1 MEKRMDKGK
10 IGVIVSKAYG
20 ISYASEMNLLKQ
32 NIARMDKD
40 LVDFLLNDSKRTNK
54 ELFLD
59 LMQKKGI
66 NDSDGLFDYNK
77 LAVEWIKKDSYFY
90 VEECGGKE
98 SLISQEQLFKA

>member
-59 LMQKKGI
+59 LMQKKELMI
-66 NDSDGLFDYNK
+66 LTDYS
-77 LAVEWIKKDSYFY
+77 II
-90 VEECGGKE
+90 
-98 SLISQEQLFKA
+98 ISWLLNG